1 VGAVRESWE
10 DVKDQVAD
18 EWPDPLLWCLLLA
31 VAYLAV
37 VIGVPC
43 AIVYG

>member
-1 VGAVRESWE
+1 VEAVRDALGDLWG
-10 DVKDQVAD
+10 QVAD
-18 EWPDPLLWCLLLA
+18 EWPDPLLGCLLVA
-31 VAYLAV
+31 VVYLAV